1 MGEFMGVL
9 IDFED
14 RIGGIYDNRYESGLI
29 IEKKMTNWRKLKR
42 VILREDLM
50 ITRLINVIVH

>member
-29 IEKKMTNWRKLKR
+29 IEKKNDKLEKVEESNIKR
-42 VILREDLM
+42 GFNDYEID
-50 ITRLINVIVH
+50 

>member
-14 RIGGIYDNRYESGLI
+14 RIAGIYDDRCESELI
-29 IEKKMTNWRKLKR
+29 IDRKKNDKLEKVEESNIKR
-42 VILREDLM
+42 GFNDYEID
-50 ITRLINVIVH
+50 

>member
-14 RIGGIYDNRYESGLI
+14 RIGGIYDDRCESGLI
-29 IEKKMTNWRKLKR
+29 IEKKK
-42 VILREDLM
+42 
-50 ITRLINVIVH
+50 

>member
-42 VILREDLM
+42 VI
-50 ITRLINVIVH
+50 

>member
-14 RIGGIYDNRYESGLI
+14 QIGGIYDDRYESGLI

-42 VILREDLM
+42 VI
-50 ITRLINVIVH
+50 

>member
-1 MGEFMGVL
+1 MGVL

-14 RIGGIYDNRYESGLI
+14 RIAGIYDDRCESGLI
-29 IEKKMTNWRKLKR
+29 IEKKKMTNWRKLKR